1 MALICMAVYDTEEN
15 GRSEYTERTIKSLSQ
30 TVDWSRHRLVII
42 DNSSCEE
49 TKNKL
54 SNLKAISNTALAGN
68 FGYRILGVTIITL
81 SENIGTARAINM
93 GIKLRNPG
101 EHIIKIDND
110 VEIYS
115 SGWVDEM
122 EEVIQRDQTI
132 GIVGL
137 KRKDLAQY
145 PTNPDLTF
153 KSELRMLNHVPG
165 QRWIVVEECADIMG
179 TCTMLSS
186 KLLDTIG
193 GFAQPLCYAFDDTL
207 MSLRAGLAGFKKCF
221 LPHIEID
228 HIDTGANPYSQEKVK
243 IANDAWPEYHVW
255 HDAYCTGKRSLYE
268 QI

>member
-1 MALICMAVYDTEEN
+1 MAVFDTEEN
-15 GRSEYTERTIKSLSQ
+15 GRSEYTERTLESLMY
-30 TVDWSRHRLVII
+30 TVDLCNEHRLIII
-42 DNSSCEE
+42 DNNSCDK
-49 TKNKL
+49 TKK
-54 SNLKAISNTALAGN
+54 
-68 FGYRILGVTIITL
+68 ILEAYTNPSCSVITL
-81 SENIGTARAINM
+81 TENVGTAHAINM
-93 GIKLRNPG
+93 GIKLRTPG

-110 VEIYS
+110 VVIHS

-122 EEVIQRDQTI
+122 EEAIGRDPAI

-145 PTNPDLTF
+145 PTNPNLTF
-153 KSELRMLNHVPG
+153 KSELRMLDHAPG

-228 HIDTGANPYSQEKVK
+228 HIDTGANLYSQDKIK
-243 IANDAWPEYHVW
+243 IANDAWPEYKIW
-255 HDAYCTGKRSLYE
+255 HESYCTGERSLYE
-268 QI
+268 EI

>member
-1 MALICMAVYDTEEN
+1 MCALICMAVYDTEEN
-15 GRSEYTERTIKSLSQ
+15 GRSEYTERTLESLYN
-30 TVDWSRHRLVII
+30 TVNWDKHRFVLI
-42 DNSSCEE
+42 DNGSCEK
-49 TKNKL
+49 TRDIIYKSKL
-54 SNLKAISNTALAGN
+54 CTFCN
-68 FGYRILGVTIITL
+68 IIYNV
-81 SENIGTARAINM
+81 ENVGTARAINM
-93 GIKLRNPG
+93 GIKLRTPG

-110 VEIYS
+110 VEIHSY
-115 SGWVDEM
+115 GWVDEM
-122 EEVIQRDQTI
+122 EEAIARDQTI

-153 KSELRMLNHVPG
+153 KSELRMLDHTPG

-243 IANDAWPEYHVW
+243 IANDAWPEYHIW

-268 QI
+268 EI